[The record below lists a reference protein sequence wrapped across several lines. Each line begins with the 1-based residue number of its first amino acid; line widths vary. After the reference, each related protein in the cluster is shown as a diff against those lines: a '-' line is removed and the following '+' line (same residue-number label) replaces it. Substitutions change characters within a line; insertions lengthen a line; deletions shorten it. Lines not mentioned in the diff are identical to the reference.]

1 MGYIVYRVLTGAEPF
16 MICEVCQ
23 TENATVHLTQ
33 IISGKM
39 QKIDLCEKCAK
50 EKGVAD
56 PAGFSLADMNCA

>member
-1 MGYIVYRVLTGAEPF
+1 

-56 PAGFSLADMNCA
+56 PAGFSLPFTDSVLY

>member
-1 MGYIVYRVLTGAEPF
+1 MT
-16 MICEVCQ
+16 CEVCQ

-56 PAGFSLADMNCA
+56 PAGLAPAISAAARCTAATMRG